1 MRAQMTLAVDRPAH
15 VLIATILFIE
25 RRRWG
30 RPRNAILREHPR
42 HDREHAPGQAAEN
55 HGGRPLPRAR
65 EARDDEPRRK
75 RERPN
80 RREDDRGRRGERAAE
95 TRGDDHRADER
106 KHGPRAGDGRGD
118 QGLPRGLHDAGQ
130 DEPGENRS
138 PEGPR
143 GPGRRDAHRGPA
155 GTPGLLLPRRGAN
168 PSDTPNSILPNQYA
182 NQANPRAHYE
192 TTGPEI

>member
-55 HGGRPLPRAR
+55 HGGGPPPPAR
-65 EARDDEPRRK
+65 EARDDEPRRE

-80 RREDDRGRRGERAAE
+80 RREKYPGRRGEKGAE
-95 TRGDDHRADER
+95 T
-106 KHGPRAGDGRGD
+106 
-118 QGLPRGLHDAGQ
+118 
-130 DEPGENRS
+130 PG
-138 PEGPR
+138 G
-143 GPGRRDAHRGPA
+143 
-155 GTPGLLLPRRGAN
+155 
-168 PSDTPNSILPNQYA
+168 
-182 NQANPRAHYE
+182 
-192 TTGPEI
+192 